1 MLKRRLTLILKVD
14 NPLRMI
20 RHAINVGDEIMR
32 HFNLLRRDRRR
43 NRIPFLPI
51 DFFRGNQATAQEMAK
66 SLQSLTM
73 Y

>member
-1 MLKRRLTLILKVD
+1 MLKRRLTLIFKVD

-20 RHAINVGDEIMR
+20 RPAIIGGDKIMR
-32 HFNLLRRDRRR
+32 NFNILRRDRRR

-51 DFFRGNQATAQEMAK
+51 DFFWRRQNRRARNRE
-66 SLQSLTM
+66 SPQSLTM